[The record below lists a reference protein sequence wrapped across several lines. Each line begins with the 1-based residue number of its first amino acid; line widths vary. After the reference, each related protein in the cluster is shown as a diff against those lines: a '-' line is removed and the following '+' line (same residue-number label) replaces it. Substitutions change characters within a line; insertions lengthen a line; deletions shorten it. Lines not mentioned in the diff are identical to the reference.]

1 MIVPA
6 SDAAFHEAA
15 KLLQQGGLI
24 AFPTETYYGLGVDP
38 FNAEALRRLFTIKRR
53 AGNKP
58 VLVLVKD
65 QEQVSLLAETV
76 PAELQHLMNYFWP
89 GPLTVVCPARADLP
103 ELLTGGMNTVGI
115 RQSPEPTAMRLIE
128 AFGRSVTATSANR
141 SGEPA
146 AVTAAEVEAAF
157 NSEIDLIIDGGRT
170 PGGAGSSLVGYDEQ
184 GLHCVREGRI
194 SFAKILRFLATKES
208 GKQEKHF
215 FSSL

>member
-1 MIVPA
+1 VIVPA
-6 SDAAFHEAA
+6 SDEAFHEAA

-38 FNAEALRRLFTIKRR
+38 FNAEALQRLFAIKRR
-53 AGNKP
+53 AENKP

-89 GPLTVVCPARADLP
+89 GPLTLVCPARAELP
-103 ELLTGGMNTVGI
+103 KLLTGGTNTVGI
-115 RQSPEPTAMRLIE
+115 RQSPDATARFLLA
-128 AFGRSVTATSANR
+128 AFGRPITATSANR
-141 SGEPA
+141 SGELA
-146 AVTAAEVEAAF
+146 AVTAAEVEVAF
-157 NSEIDLIIDGGRT
+157 NSEIDLIIDSGRT

-184 GLHCVREGRI
+184 GLRCVREGRI
-194 SFAKILRFLATKES
+194 SFAKILRLLATKES
-208 GKQEKHF
+208 RKQEKHF

>member
-1 MIVPA
+1 VIVPA
-6 SDAAFHEAA
+6 SDAVFHEAA

-38 FNAEALRRLFTIKRR
+38 FNAEALRRLFAIKRR
-53 AGNKP
+53 AEHKP

-65 QEQVSLLAETV
+65 QEQVSLLAENL
-76 PAELQHLMNYFWP
+76 PAELQHLMNRFWP

-103 ELLTGGMNTVGI
+103 ELLTGGTNTVGI

-128 AFGRSVTATSANR
+128 AFGRPVTATSANR

-146 AVTAAEVEAAF
+146 AVTATEVEATF

-170 PGGAGSSLVGYDEQ
+170 PGGAGSTLVGCDAQ
-184 GLHCVREGRI
+184 GLRCCREGRI
-194 SFAKILRFLATKES
+194 SFADILHFVS
-208 GKQEKHF
+208 EKHL
-215 FSSL
+215 FSIY